1 MTQKTTHRRG
11 ETLRAV
17 VAEADRRLDGR
28 LPLDVDGVRDTFG
41 DELDLLG
48 ALQLRWHARLSGRI
62 ERELLL
68 NEPMDLPAAV
78 VAAWRA
84 TASELPGI
92 RAILDHHRDHP
103 IDPAMARAVAKATA
117 KEHTMLAVTAGLAGT
132 QDTAAPRIGARLED
146 EARARYAVPQR
157 VRAPQRRASFLDR
170 LRSALAA

>member
-1 MTQKTTHRRG
+1 MTWKSLPNRG

-17 VAEADRRLDGR
+17 TAEADRRLDGR
-28 LPLDVDGVRDTFG
+28 LPMDVAGVTETFG
-41 DELDLLG
+41 DELSLYG

-68 NEPMDLPAAV
+68 NQPMDLESAV

-84 TASELPGI
+84 AAADLPGT
-92 RAILDHHRDHP
+92 RAILDRHRAHP
-103 IDPAMARAVAKATA
+103 LDAAMAEAVAKATA
-117 KEHTMLAVTAGLAGT
+117 KEHTMLAVAAGLAGP
-132 QDTAAPRIGARLED
+132 QDAAAARIGARIEED
-146 EARARYAVPQR
+146 ARATYVLPQR